1 MRLVF
6 QSKGMWNVRDVEDAQ
21 GRELGTELD
30 SSILCFFYL
39 FSEFVDSFVAK
50 LMMIILKSEKK
61 LCYCSFS

>member
-30 SSILCFFYL
+30 SSIPCFFYL
-39 FSEFVDSFVAK
+39 FCEFVDSFVAK
-50 LMMIILKSEKK
+50 LMMIILKLGKK

>member
-30 SSILCFFYL
+30 SSI
-39 FSEFVDSFVAK
+39 
-50 LMMIILKSEKK
+50 
-61 LCYCSFS
+61 

>member
-30 SSILCFFYL
+30 SSIPCFFYL
-39 FSEFVDSFVAK
+39 FSEFVDSF
-50 LMMIILKSEKK
+50 LRETDDDRSEITKQNT
-61 LCYCSFS
+61 LS